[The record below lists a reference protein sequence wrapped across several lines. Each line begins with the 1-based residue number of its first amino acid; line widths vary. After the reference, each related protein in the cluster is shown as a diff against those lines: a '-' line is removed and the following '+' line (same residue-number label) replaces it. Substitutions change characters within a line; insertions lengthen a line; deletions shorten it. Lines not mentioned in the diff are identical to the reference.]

1 MISEYIRTNL
11 YSKTKK
17 INLFDN
23 LLFNASLMNKKE
35 NLKVELYAFVREL
48 YIYMTFKIISEEE
61 KSNIKKYID
70 PYQGCNKHDLPTKGI
85 TEKDLHRLEISL
97 YLKYIDL
104 INKTLSRNKEE
115 VNLTLLRY
123 FLNVQLDMLET
134 SKKHP
139 EVSFI
144 YLNDIKHINKL
155 KEILKEIYKYSE
167 DDDYFLFPEFQ
178 DFLINFRENLY
189 IENIDIFRELNKIPK
204 HLKRRNY
211 VNKR

>member
-1 MISEYIRTNL
+1 M
-11 YSKTKK
+11 
-17 INLFDN
+17 
-23 LLFNASLMNKKE
+23 
-35 NLKVELYAFVREL
+35 
-48 YIYMTFKIISEEE
+48 
-61 KSNIKKYID
+61 
-70 PYQGCNKHDLPTKGI
+70 
-85 TEKDLHRLEISL
+85 EISL

>member
-1 MISEYIRTNL
+1 MIFEYIRNNL
-11 YSKTKK
+11 YFKTKK
-17 INLFDN
+17 INVIDN

-35 NLKVELYAFVREL
+35 NLKLELYAFVREL

-70 PYQGCNKHDLPTKGI
+70 PYQGCNKHDLPTKGV
-85 TEKDLHRLEISL
+85 TKKELHRLELSI
-97 YLKYIDL
+97 YVKYIDL
-104 INKTLSRNKEE
+104 INKTLSINKEE
-115 VNLTLLRY
+115 VNLTILKY
-123 FLNVQLDMLET
+123 FLNVQLDMLDT

-144 YLNDIKHINKL
+144 YLNDIKHIDKL
-155 KEILKEIYKYSE
+155 KEILKQIYKCSE
-167 DDDYFLFPEFQ
+167 EDDYFLFPEFQ
-178 DFLINFRENLY
+178 DFISNFRENLY